1 MDMSEKMSV
10 PRALVDFIN
19 RYSIIAILGHKEP
32 DGDCIGSSLALSFFL
47 KRLGKTPILLSDGP
61 FKRTEITQY
70 APLFSTKIP
79 KEYKNRDDVA
89 ALVVD
94 CSSIER
100 VGSIQYEIEGME
112 VAFIDHHATNNESS
126 PIAFIDGSA
135 PAAACL
141 VQDLIEN
148 MTGNVEKDEAYFLLF
163 GICTDT
169 GFFRHLDENSEHT
182 FSRVSRLVAKGVSPK
197 IIFAQMNGN
206 KSFASRLLMGETL
219 SRLKLYYNGSL
230 AISWQTQEDFIKYGL
245 EGRDTDTTYMLL
257 QAIKGVE
264 AIVLVKEEDDGCSI
278 GFRSLDRV
286 DVSIIAKQF
295 GGGGH
300 KLASGAYVMGSYKDL
315 IGKIVEAFKAQME
328 RK

>member
-1 MDMSEKMSV
+1 MSKEKMSV
-10 PRALVDFIN
+10 PMALVDFIN
-19 RYSIIAILGHKEP
+19 RYSVIAILGHKEP

-47 KRLGKTPILLSDGP
+47 KRLGKTPVLLSDGP
-61 FKRTEITQY
+61 FKRTEIVQY
-70 APLFSTKIP
+70 THLFGSKIP

-89 ALVVD
+89 AIIVD

-100 VGSIQYEIEGME
+100 VGNIQKEIEGLE
-112 VAFIDHHATNNESS
+112 VAFIDHHATNNENS
-126 PIAFIDGSA
+126 PISFIDGSA

-169 GFFRHLDENSEHT
+169 GFFRHLDEHSEHT

-197 IIFAQMNGN
+197 VIFAQMNGN
-206 KSFASRLLMGETL
+206 KSLASRLLMGDTL

-230 AISWQTQEDFIKYGL
+230 AISWQTRKDFIKYGL

-264 AIVLVKEEDDGCSI
+264 AIVLIKEEDEGCSI

-286 DVSIIAKQF
+286 DVSVIAKQF

-300 KLASGAYVMGSYKDL
+300 KLASGAYVSGSYKDL
-315 IGKIVEAFKAQME
+315 IVKIVEAFRDQME